1 MIREEILL
9 RMTSSF
15 NVNEYYRRKRGRE
28 KVKRMIWLTVI
39 CATLIFVLSAFSC
52 AFADVIINEV
62 MASNGFYENGE
73 AYDWIE
79 LYNDGKKAVDLGGWY
94 LSDSK
99 KNPLKWSFPKGTKLK
114 AGAYLTVFC
123 TGEDDISPGK
133 GDTFY
138 TGFSISASGE
148 TLILSDADGNEIQR
162 VELTQQYGCVS
173 WGKPTDGGEYGFF
186 ENPTRGKKND
196 AKAYAFRTGRPK
208 LGLAGGFY
216 TDSVTVTATG
226 PEGATL
232 RYTTDGETPTVKSKT
247 FPADG
252 LTLKETT
259 PLRVKAFRDG
269 EVSSETESA
278 TYFINDDPQTAI
290 VSLISDDKYLFSKK
304 TGMLVTGTGKIP
316 NYSKGYEYP
325 VHIEYFNK
333 AGEREISQTG
343 TMTCSGHSARIN
355 AQKSIALYARKAWG
369 PEKFTFNPFPTRD
382 YTEYKSLLLRAANSD
397 YSATRLR
404 DIVASSL
411 AEGQDILYQDHEVI
425 QVYINGRYWGHYNLR
440 EKINKHFVAAY
451 EGVTDPDEIDRID
464 ILARTGR
471 DEFLQNGDNKDWL
484 ELCDFCKKNKLTDP
498 DNLAYVEER
507 LDIDNMFT
515 HAAFEIILGNID
527 FTNVRIYRVPGGKWK
542 YLLFD
547 VEACWRNLEKTPI
560 EYYIKPVSAKIQGF
574 RHEPLNALLQ
584 VPEYKDRFLRRV
596 SELLGTV
603 FRWDN
608 VEAKFDEVIAQLEP
622 ILPRH
627 IARWKN
633 MKMENWQKNIK
644 ATKYYARVRPK
655 KIPGMLQKAMKL
667 TNDEVETYFGETL
680 RLLEET
686 NTLAE

>member
-1 MIREEILL
+1 MKKHIAAAILAAAL
-9 RMTSSF
+9 LFLISSA
-15 NVNEYYRRKRGRE
+15 
-28 KVKRMIWLTVI
+28 
-39 CATLIFVLSAFSC
+39 CADIV
-52 AFADVIINEV
+52 INEV

-73 AYDWIE
+73 AYDWVE
-79 LYNDGKKAVDLGGWY
+79 LYNDGKNTENLSGWY

-99 KNPLKWSFPKGTKLK
+99 KNPLKWSFPEGTKLK
-114 AGAYLTVFC
+114 AGGYLTVFC
-123 TGEDDISPGK
+123 TGEDGINPGK

-148 TLILSDADGNEIQR
+148 MLILSDAEGTEIQR
-162 VELTQQYGCVS
+162 AELPQQYGCVS
-173 WGKPTDGGEYGFF
+173 WGKPADGGEYGFF

-196 AKAYAFRTGRPK
+196 ATAFAFRTGRPE
-208 LGLAGGFY
+208 LSTAGGFY
-216 TDSVTVTATG
+216 TDSVTVNASG
-226 PEGATL
+226 PAGAVL
-232 RYTTDGETPTVKSKT
+232 RYTTDGETPTEKSKA
-247 FPADG
+247 FPAEG

-269 EVSSETESA
+269 EVTSETESA

-304 TGMLVTGTGKIP
+304 TGMLVKGTGSIP

-325 VHIEYFNK
+325 VHIEYFSRE
-333 AGEREISQTG
+333 GIREISQTG

-355 AQKSIALYARKAWG
+355 SQKSIALYARKAWG
-369 PEKFTFNPFPTRD
+369 PEKFYFNPFPTRD
-382 YTEYKSLLLRAANSD
+382 YPEYKSLLLRAANSD

-404 DIVASSL
+404 DIVGTSL

-451 EGVTDPDEIDRID
+451 EGVTDPDEIDNID

-471 DEFLQNGDNKDWL
+471 DEFLQNGDNTDWL

-507 LDIDNMFT
+507 LDIDSMFT

-542 YLLFD
+542 FLLFD
-547 VEACWRNLEKTPI
+547 VEACWRNLERTPI

-596 SELLGTV
+596 SELLSTV

-627 IARWKN
+627 ISRWKN
-633 MKMENWQKNIK
+633 MKMENWRKNIK

-655 KIPGMLQKAMKL
+655 KIPEMLKKAMKL
-667 TNDEVETYFGETL
+667 TNEEVEEYFGDTL

-686 NTLAE
+686 NKAED